1 MAIKRWDGAEIDTT
15 LYLLLQDL
23 TDLYSDYQGFHF
35 TYQHG
40 AYLQLN
46 PKQITASNFW
56 ATVDVDFRVAGYKTD
71 VFLRAI
77 GTMQT
82 TSIPELQN
90 YLETVQQSE
99 LPNFAKQLITLLE
112 DIRLE
117 ENIRTNRPGT
127 RTDFTKRTKA
137 LRHYFYTQL
146 RTNVTQGNALEELFC
161 LIYLQLHATEPEPS
175 FPAAKQMQK
184 SQLETLK
191 PIIFDI
197 YAATTTKDVARLAER
212 IVFLLDETY
221 TDMKET
227 YFTFPIKEVGKVKA
241 QTVAED
247 LQRTDPLTDPDA
259 EESDRADQE
268 AFEETLPTWHQED
281 EHAEQQQNYLQADVE
296 SGTKT
301 NITDGGAPRETEEGD
316 EAMGTMQGDSG
327 ESSQNDYSDTE
338 ALDKQTSHKKET
350 TKSTVFGEANQYAV
364 EIWQNP
370 RQATREE
377 EAVYRKY
384 REEVDPFRR
393 RLAKTIEK
401 VLDHKRNAPA
411 QNLLAG
417 HLSKKLLPLI
427 VEENPRVFYKK
438 TSESKEVDAVVSIL
452 VDCSASMHNK
462 MEETKRGIVLFHE
475 VLSHLQVP
483 HSIVGFWEDAIGGS
497 PAYQPNYFHLVHGFE
512 ESPYANTGAAIMQLE
527 PEEDNRDGFSI
538 RIAARELL
546 KRQEKN
552 KFLLVFTDGEPAAFN
567 YEENGI
573 VDTNIAVTE
582 ASKRGIEVIGTF
594 LADGEIDPQ
603 TDAMMKNIYGKNRLL
618 IPDVSEIPDYF
629 SGLLKRLLL
638 QGMK

>member
-35 TYQHG
+35 MYQHG

-56 ATVDVDFRVAGYKTD
+56 DTFLVDFRAAGYKTD

-77 GTMQT
+77 GTMT
-82 TSIPELQN
+82 DSSIPDLQH
-90 YLETVQQSE
+90 YLEATQKSG

-127 RTDFTKRTKA
+127 RTDFSKRTKA
-137 LRHYFYTQL
+137 LRRYFYTQL
-146 RTNVTQGNALEELFC
+146 GINVTQGNALEELFC
-161 LIYLQLHATEPEPS
+161 LIYLQLHATEPDPS
-175 FPAAKQMQK
+175 FPQAKQMQK
-184 SQLETLK
+184 NQLEIMK
-191 PIIFDI
+191 PIVFDV
-197 YAATTTKDVARLAER
+197 YAATTTKEVTQIAER
-212 IVFLLDETY
+212 IVFLLDDAY

-227 YFTFPIKEVGKVKA
+227 YFTFPIKEIGAIKA
-241 QTVAED
+241 QTIVED

-259 EESDRADQE
+259 EASDRAEQE
-268 AFEETLPTWHQED
+268 AFEESLPTWHQED

-316 EAMGTMQGDSG
+316 EAMGTMQGDSK
-327 ESSQNDYSDTE
+327 ESSQNDYSDIE
-338 ALDKQTSHKKET
+338 ALEKQTTRQKET
-350 TKSTVFGEANQYAV
+350 TKSTSSGEANQYAV
-364 EIWQNP
+364 EIWQGP
-370 RQATREE
+370 RETTAGE

-384 REEVDPFRR
+384 REEVDPYRR

-427 VEENPRVFYKK
+427 VENNPRVFYKK

-475 VLSHLQVP
+475 VLTHLQVP
-483 HSIVGFWEDAIGGS
+483 HSIVGFWEDAIGGN
-497 PAYQPNYFHLVHGFE
+497 ADYQPNYFHQVHGFE
-512 ESPYANTGAAIMQLE
+512 ASPYANTGAAIMQLE

-538 RIAARELL
+538 RVAARELL

-573 VDTNIAVTE
+573 VDTNMAVTE
-582 ASKRGIEVIGTF
+582 ASKQGIDVIGTF

-603 TDAMMKNIYGKNRLL
+603 TDAMMKNIYGSNRLL
-618 IPDVSEIPDYF
+618 IPEVSEIPDYF
-629 SGLLKRLLL
+629 SSLLKRLLL
-638 QGMK
+638 KGMK